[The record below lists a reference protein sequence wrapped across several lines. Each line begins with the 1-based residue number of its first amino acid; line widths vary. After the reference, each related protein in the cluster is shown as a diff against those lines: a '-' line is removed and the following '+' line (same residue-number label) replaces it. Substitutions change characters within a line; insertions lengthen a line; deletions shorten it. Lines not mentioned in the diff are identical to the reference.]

1 MVVGAL
7 LLSSPLLAML
17 AITYD
22 PGTRVSASDGEDTA
36 MLAKAARYDA
46 RLLRDGGSTTVGEA
60 ADPFSGTDAPAWR
73 SDRNYLGQLGAGDA
87 MARIRMPSIGVDLPI
102 GHGTSA
108 GTLEQGGISMAPRC
122 PSEIRATA
130 SSPHTAGLT
139 CGSCSTVSAS
149 RAGTT

>member
-36 MLAKAARYDA
+36 MLARAARYDA
-46 RLLRDGGSTTVGEA
+46 RLLRDGGSTAVGEA

-73 SDRNYLGQLGAGDA
+73 SDRDYLGQLGAGDA

-108 GTLEQGGISMAPRC
+108 GTLEQGGTYPWHHAARRRSGQQRHRRAPR
-122 PSEIRATA
+122 A
-130 SSPHTAGLT
+130 
-139 CGSCSTVSAS
+139 
-149 RAGTT
+149 